1 MLPYKCS
8 AGYMETL
15 GQLSRCAMT
24 FPGRARERQGYS
36 LPVGASGGEEM
47 RKHHKLKVAG
57 YL

>member
-1 MLPYKCS
+1 
-8 AGYMETL
+8 METL